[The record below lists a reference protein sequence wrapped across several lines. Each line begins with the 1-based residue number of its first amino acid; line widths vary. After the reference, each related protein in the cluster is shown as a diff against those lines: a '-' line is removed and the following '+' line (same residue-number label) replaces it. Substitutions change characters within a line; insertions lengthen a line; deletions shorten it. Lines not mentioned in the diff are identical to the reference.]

1 MDATVPERLFN
12 ITLQRALR
20 LLCTGTLVGLTLAT
34 AAHAAEP
41 AQMLPSQQTGVPL
54 MARQSQAASGAPE
67 ANRADERTA
76 GRSRKIDHAVTPAGG
91 AAGGQ
96 ARCSHCQRA
105 ACPHCRLAAGNDH
118 GHRQCQHGLC
128 PAHCPVRPDVFG
140 FYGTHWRRWP
150 GSGVVQVA
158 NNEAATPARPPKSE
172 VPGPKEESLE
182 ADTSD
187 KNPSGPTAPERPAEP
202 QQIPGLEAEQPS
214 QPAAIDAGPAL
225 QP

>member
-1 MDATVPERLFN
+1 
-12 ITLQRALR
+12 
-20 LLCTGTLVGLTLAT
+20 
-34 AAHAAEP
+34 
-41 AQMLPSQQTGVPL
+41 
-54 MARQSQAASGAPE
+54 
-67 ANRADERTA
+67 
-76 GRSRKIDHAVTPAGG
+76 
-91 AAGGQ
+91 
-96 ARCSHCQRA
+96 
-105 ACPHCRLAAGNDH
+105 
-118 GHRQCQHGLC
+118 
-128 PAHCPVRPDVFG
+128 
-140 FYGTHWRRWP
+140 
-150 GSGVVQVA
+150 VVQVA